1 MAEDKTSKTNEEVE
15 ESSKSSQKETE
26 ETEEKDTLDEEES
39 SEETKETEK
48 SKSEVLGKMK
58 HFRKLAEKG
67 KERIA
72 ELEKQLEDAKPK
84 DASTLQAEVMDI
96 KIRQNHPDLES
107 DDIDMAKA
115 IASSK
120 GVSFEKAI
128 EEDTFKNYLLGKK
141 EKSRQEAA
149 TPNTSGRSQ
158 KSITGDS
165 FKEAQKSG
173 DFTKV
178 IEERLFSKKKR

>member
-1 MAEDKTSKTNEEVE
+1 MAEDKTSTTNDEVE
-15 ESSKSSQKETE
+15 ESSKSSQKET
-26 ETEEKDTLDEEES
+26 D
-39 SEETKETEK
+39 ETKEKETLETDGTEK

-58 HFRKLAEKG
+58 HYRKLAEKG
-67 KERIA
+67 KEKIA
-72 ELEKQLEDAKPK
+72 DLEKQLESSKPK
-84 DASTLQAEVMDI
+84 DENELQAEVRDI
-96 KIRQNHPDLES
+96 KIRQDYPDLEG

-141 EKSRQEAA
+141 EKRRQEAA
-149 TPNTSGRSQ
+149 TPNPSGRSQ
-158 KSITGDS
+158 KSTTGDS

-173 DFTKV
+173 DWTKV
-178 IEERLFSKKKR
+178 IEERLFNNKK